1 MLYIFCG
8 YPFSGKTT
16 LSKQLAGRFDF
27 ARIDIDEVKWDQVGQ
42 IYDDDVTPEQWKEIF
57 DDYYARI
64 KNALRSGKS
73 VVNDNSNPSR
83 KGRDLLRSFAKET
96 GTDSFI
102 IFVDTP
108 IEIVKKRWQENKITK
123 ERFDVTDKTFNWA
136 LDEMEKPTEEENI
149 IVANFGEGI
158 ENLIDK
164 LNLS

>member
-1 MLYIFCG
+1 MFN
-8 YPFSGKTT
+8 
-16 LSKQLAGRFDF
+16 
-27 ARIDIDEVKWDQVGQ
+27 
-42 IYDDDVTPEQWKEIF
+42 PEQVLNHLLPAVAGVKPGLIVRVEH
-57 DDYYARI
+57 
-64 KNALRSGKS
+64 ALRSGKS

-96 GTDSFI
+96 GTDSFV